1 MDPNTLRLMQG
12 SAGAGAKLYV
22 EDVFSTWLY
31 TGNGSTQTITN
42 GIDLSGKGGLVW
54 LKSRTSADNYH
65 VLTDTARGA
74 TVEVYSNAAFGQGS
88 AAGYDLTS
96 FNSNGFSLGLP
107 FYGNS
112 ASENYVSWTFRK
124 QAKFFDVVT
133 YTGNGSNRTIAHNL
147 GSVPGC
153 IIVKRTDTTGD
164 WQVYHRSL
172 ANTEY
177 LVLNSTAAKA
187 TGTTRWNSTTAT
199 STEFSLGTDATV
211 NANAGTYV
219 AYLFAHDAGGFGASG
234 SDSIIKCGTYTGN
247 GSSSGPQVDLSWEPQ
262 WLMLK
267 RTNGAAGWYIYDN
280 MRGVATGGV
289 DANLLPNSSQ
299 AEDSSFDYLDF
310 NATGFKLT
318 TSSNDHNGSGDTY
331 IYIAIR
337 RGPMKTPTDATKVFA
352 QIARTGTGAAAT
364 ITGTGFAPD
373 AMVYQSRSNATG
385 ASWQTRLQGG
395 SPRLSS
401 ASTAAESADN
411 ELDFG
416 LTMDGIRVL
425 TGDGVINFSSWT
437 YINYLFRRAPGFF
450 DVVAYTGTGASQ
462 SLTHNLSAAPELI
475 IVKARSTTSQWRV
488 GAVFASTTYAT
499 GDLNNDTSWTTGVS
513 YGSNWFSAQPTSTTF
528 GVTSSISAS
537 STTYIAYLFASCS
550 GVSKVG
556 SYTGTG
562 TTLSIDCGFTNG
574 ARLVLIKRT
583 DSTGDWYVWDS
594 ARGIVSGDDPY
605 LLLNNTNA
613 EVTGTDYVDPYSPGF
628 QISSTAPAAINANGG
643 SFIFLAVA

>member
-1 MDPNTLRLMQG
+1 MLGKAL
-12 SAGAGAKLYV
+12 AAAAKAVEPAYV
-22 EDVFSTWLY
+22 EDVFQTWLY

-42 GIDLSGKGGLVW
+42 EIDLSGKGGLVW
-54 LKSRTSADNYH
+54 IKGRNDGTRNHRLF
-65 VLTDTARGA
+65 DTARGA
-74 TVEVYSNAAFGQGS
+74 TNFLESNTSNAGQSSGTS
-88 AAGYDLTS
+88 LTS
-96 FNSNGFSLGLP
+96 FNSSGFSIG
-107 FYGNS
+107 
-112 ASENYVSWTFRK
+112 ASSPVNTNNDTYASWTFRK

-133 YTGNGSNRTIAHNL
+133 YTGNSTTGRAVSHNL
-147 GSVPGC
+147 GSTPGF
-153 IIVKRTDTTGD
+153 IIIKRTDSTGD
-164 WQVYHRSL
+164 WFCTHRDLTNFGQHLFLNQTTAASSNL
-172 ANTEY
+172 QWIAN
-177 LVLNSTAAKA
+177 VNSTQ
-187 TGTTRWNSTTAT
+187 
-199 STEFSLGTDATV
+199 FQIYQDANL
-211 NANAGTYV
+211 NASGASYV
-219 AYLFAHDAGGFGASG
+219 AYLFAHDAGGFGTAG
-234 SDSIIKCGTYTGN
+234 TDSIIKCGTYTGN

-267 RTNGAAGWYIYDN
+267 RTNGEAGWYIYDN

-437 YINYLFRRAPGFF
+437 YINYSFRRAPGFF
-450 DVVAYTGTGASQ
+450 DVVAYTGTGAAR
-462 SLTHNLSAAPELI
+462 TVNHNLGVVPELM
-475 IVKARSTTSQWRV
+475 IVKRRD
-488 GAVFASTTYAT
+488 AVESWFVYSSALGNTKYLTLNGTAASAT
-499 GDLNNDTSWTTGVS
+499 GTDFWNSTN
-513 YGSNWFSAQPTSTTF
+513 PTSTQFTV
-528 GVTSSISAS
+528 GLDLTAS
-537 STTYIAYLFASCS
+537 NYITYLFASCS

-583 DSTGDWYVWDS
+583 DSTGDWYVWDT
-594 ARGIVSGDDPY
+594 ARGIVSGNDPY
-605 LLLNNTNA
+605 LLLNSTAA
-613 EVTGTDYVDPYSPGF
+613 EVTNTDYIDPLSSGF

-643 SFIFLAVA
+643 SFIYLAIA

>member
-1 MDPNTLRLMQG
+1 MLGKAL
-12 SAGAGAKLYV
+12 AAAAKAVEPAYV
-22 EDVFSTWLY
+22 EDVFQTWLY

-54 LKSRTSADNYH
+54 TKTRS
-65 VLTDTARGA
+65 
-74 TVEVYSNAAFGQGS
+74 
-88 AAGYDLTS
+88 LTS
-96 FNSNGFSLGLP
+96 TNHFLLDTERGVNKWLETNTTDAQGTDAGINWQFLSTGYSQNNS
-107 FYGNS
+107 YGECNQSS
-112 ASENYVSWTFRK
+112 ATYASWTFRK

-133 YTGNGSNRTIAHNL
+133 YTGNSTTGRAVSHNL
-147 GSVPGC
+147 GSTPGF
-153 IIVKRTDTTGD
+153 IIIKRTDSTGD
-164 WQVYHRSL
+164 WFCTHRDL
-172 ANTEY
+172 TNFGQHLFVNQT
-177 LVLNSTAAKA
+177 TAASSNVQWIA
-187 TGTTRWNSTTAT
+187 NVT
-199 STEFSLGTDATV
+199 STQFQIYQDANL
-211 NANAGTYV
+211 NASGASYV
-219 AYLFAHDAGGFGASG
+219 AYLFAHDAGGFGAAG
-234 SDSIIKCGTYTGN
+234 TDSIVKCGTYTGN

-267 RTNGAAGWYIYDN
+267 RTNGEAGWYIYDN

-437 YINYLFRRAPGFF
+437 YINYSFRRAPGFF
-450 DVVAYTGTGASQ
+450 DVVAYTGTGAAR
-462 SLTHNLSAAPELI
+462 TVNHNLGVVPELM
-475 IVKARSTTSQWRV
+475 IVKRRD
-488 GAVFASTTYAT
+488 AVESWFVYSSALGNTKYLTLNGTAASAT
-499 GDLNNDTSWTTGVS
+499 GTDFWNSTN
-513 YGSNWFSAQPTSTTF
+513 PTSTQFTV
-528 GVTSSISAS
+528 GLDLTAS
-537 STTYIAYLFASCS
+537 NYITYLFASCS

-583 DSTGDWYVWDS
+583 DSTGDWYVWDT
-594 ARGIVSGDDPY
+594 ARGIVSGNDPY
-605 LLLNNTNA
+605 LLLNSTAA
-613 EVTGTDYVDPYSPGF
+613 EVTNTDYIDPLSSGF

-643 SFIFLAVA
+643 SFIYLAIA